1 MKDDTNT
8 TLTFEDVIVKDVG
21 SSAKYNGKKFEDL
34 SIEITSKE
42 IYIGSNFKVK
52 WKQVKDLKIY
62 TTGKKNNDDNGND
75 SGNGNDKKEEVVYV
89 DDDGGRIGFNLRCF
103 NNKNGKSKKKTDHFR
118 SVILSRRNKND
129 SNSDDNDEEEEEED
143 IRVFEICFPIAPPGH
158 RDFVSSW
165 DEFHG
170 TLKRFYD
177 KECKKRKNKLERE
190 EEERQQELKQ
200 QKQNKSSSS
209 SSYVSRRGGRR
220 TYSKRTTKFDK
231 FMLNNKANIENNAAI
246 WSDDDDEVADEDNYE
261 INNNG
266 DDDNIID
273 DTVTNQISKKNKS
286 RERFEEGVEEVTNLW
301 KGQNNDNDNED
312 ISVNDTGNHGDDHD
326 VDDDDDDD
334 DEHEFNDDND
344 NVEVYGDDDNTVV
357 GDDDDDDGPVLKRKD
372 TTEAKEKEST
382 KKEEKED
389 NENDDDDDDDSV
401 NNNRSAKPVRKRLK
415 KKKII
420 TASKKRRGPV
430 LDDSEDDDDDDDDEF
445 TFKGE
450 DAPIMLTTPTAA
462 IQRIVSPTTT
472 GMKKLQQKKKQQ
484 QKSPRIVEEKDH
496 EKNTTNKEHANQKKQ
511 RNAGDEN
518 LSQKTKNI
526 SSFFQPKLK
535 SKTTTVVTT
544 TTTTTSNSLL
554 DKNNKEC
561 IIESA
566 TTDFA
571 TTNPTKQNDDDETTG
586 KSDVEMDGKKD
597 TKESGGDSVMGDDHD
612 VLMDSDHENV
622 QVVTKNNTLNR
633 KHASKA
639 DGANKFF
646 SPQKRL
652 RKQKTVDVDRPSD
665 STTTSSSSKT
675 SSDDETSTVIGATT
689 QDDII
694 DVDDDSSYRK
704 TSTKFPRY
712 TPEQNKRLKLAIRSS
727 ERRVEDDDPIEEV
740 DSSQSQSPS
749 RQYSSSKRT
758 TTISS
763 SLFPRKSSAKRLKY
777 GSGGGTALKAL
788 ELADARR
795 NTTPLK
801 LHSRPHDVET
811 NTLSPVRKRLDMGT
825 MTQVQKQHVNS
836 SKWRGLKNYGNSCYV
851 NSSLQQLFSIPLF
864 IESISKNKEG
874 HELVTTLSN
883 LWTSMN
889 PMGKT
894 DEKTLG
900 AASARDVKV
909 VMDKLTDRFK
919 GAQQRDSHEFLGELI
934 DRIHD
939 ELSGNEENDASS
951 SVDSNVM
958 SSTASADN
966 DKKGKK
972 LSQDEEVEP
981 VDEFFRW
988 NVQVCLKCKSCGYS
1002 RSKEEMYR
1010 YLSIDI
1016 GDGNFNLRDPNFI
1029 QPKVDSCL
1037 KRFFSA
1043 EDREVNCEKCE
1054 EGKIATQTMKILSK
1068 PKVMLLHLKRFFMD
1082 ERQITEND
1090 NSTSTEIVLKKNKVP
1105 VELTT
1110 ELSIDKLLAN
1120 ESIETSLPSNEYRL
1134 KSIVYHIGNTANSGH
1149 YTTDALRKD
1158 INTGKDQWVSYDD
1171 GVTVEKSIE
1180 EVVQQTKNQKTAYM
1194 LMYSVD

>member
-42 IYIGSNFKVK
+42 IYVGSNFKVK
-52 WKQVKDLKIY
+52 WKQVNDLKIY
-62 TTGKKNNDDNGND
+62 TTGKLNNDDNGND
-75 SGNGNDKKEEVVYV
+75 SDNNNNNNDKKEEVVYV
-89 DDDGGRIGFNLRCF
+89 DNDGGRIGFNLRCF

-129 SNSDDNDEEEEEED
+129 SNSDDNDDEKEEED

-209 SSYVSRRGGRR
+209 SSSYASRRGGRR

-246 WSDDDDEVADEDNYE
+246 WSDDDDEVADDDNYE

-266 DDDNIID
+266 DDNIID
-273 DTVTNQISKKNKS
+273 DTNTNQISKKNKS

-301 KGQNNDNDNED
+301 KVQNNDNDDED
-312 ISVNDTGNHGDDHD
+312 IS
-326 VDDDDDDD
+326 
-334 DEHEFNDDND
+334 
-344 NVEVYGDDDNTVV
+344 
-357 GDDDDDDGPVLKRKD
+357 D

-382 KKEEKED
+382 KKEEKEN

-401 NNNRSAKPVRKRLK
+401 KNNRSAKPVRKRLK

-430 LDDSEDDDDDDDDEF
+430 LDDSEDDDDDDDEF

-484 QKSPRIVEEKDH
+484 QKSSRSVEEGND
-496 EKNTTNKEHANQKKQ
+496 EENTTNKKQVNQKKQ

-544 TTTTTSNSLL
+544 TTTSNSLL

-571 TTNPTKQNDDDETTG
+571 TTNPTKQNDDDETTE

-597 TKESGGDSVMGDDHD
+597 TKESGGDSVMGDDND
-612 VLMDSDHENV
+612 ILMDSDHEDV
-622 QVVTKNNTLNR
+622 QVVTKNNNLNR
-633 KHASKA
+633 KHAGKA

-811 NTLSPVRKRLDMGT
+811 NALSPVRKRLDMGT
-825 MTQVQKQHVNS
+825 MTQVQKQHMNS
-836 SKWRGLKNYGNSCYV
+836 SNWRGLKNYGNSCYV

-883 LWTSMN
+883 LWMSMN
-889 PMGKT
+889 PMGKTDEKT

-951 SVDSNVM
+951 SVDSNIM
-958 SSTASADN
+958 SSTASANN

-972 LSQDEEVEP
+972 LSQDEDVEP

>member
-8 TLTFEDVIVKDVG
+8 TLTFEDVNVKVG
-21 SSAKYNGKKFEDL
+21 SNSAKNNGKKFEYL
-34 SIEITSKE
+34 SIEVTSKE

-52 WKQVKDLKIY
+52 WKHVKDLKIY
-62 TTGKKNNDDNGND
+62 TGKINNDVNDNVND
-75 SGNGNDKKEEVVYV
+75 NDKKKKEEDVVYV
-89 DDDGGRIGFNLRCF
+89 DNDDGPIGFKLRCF

-118 SVILSRRNKND
+118 SVFLSRRNEN
-129 SNSDDNDEEEEEED
+129 NNYSDDEEDEEED
-143 IRVFEICFPIAPPGH
+143 IRVFDVKFPIAPPGH
-158 RDFVSSW
+158 RDFVASW

-170 TLKRFYD
+170 ILKRFYD
-177 KECKKRKNKLERE
+177 KEFKKRKNKLERE
-190 EEERQQELKQ
+190 EEERQQELKE

-209 SSYVSRRGGRR
+209 YASRRGGGRR

-231 FMLNNKANIENNAAI
+231 FMLKNKANIENNAAI
-246 WSDDDDEVADEDNYE
+246 WSDDDDEEADADGNNYE
-261 INNNG
+261 INN
-266 DDDNIID
+266 DDTID
-273 DTVTNQISKKNKS
+273 DTNQSFKNNKS
-286 RERFEEGVEEVTNLW
+286 RERFEEGVEEANTLW
-301 KGQNNDNDNED
+301 KGQNNDNNDDD
-312 ISVNDTGNHGDDHD
+312 ISVKVAENHDNHDD
-326 VDDDDDDD
+326 DDDDDDD

-344 NVEVYGDDDNTVV
+344 NVGIYGGDDDATAV
-357 GDDDDDDGPVLKRKD
+357 GDDDDDDEPILKRKD

-389 NENDDDDDDDSV
+389 NKNDDDDSDDSV
-401 NNNRSAKPVRKRLK
+401 NNNRSTKPVRKRLK
-415 KKKII
+415 KKKIV

-430 LDDSEDDDDDDDDEF
+430 LDDSEDDDEDDDEF
-445 TFKGE
+445 TFKDE
-450 DAPIMLTTPTAA
+450 SNMMTTPAAA

-472 GMKKLQQKKKQQ
+472 GMKKLQQQKKKQQ
-484 QKSPRIVEEKDH
+484 QKPPRIVQEED
-496 EKNTTNKEHANQKKQ
+496 EENTTNKEQANRKKQ
-511 RNAGDEN
+511 RNAGDESE
-518 LSQKTKNI
+518 SQKTKNI
-526 SSFFQPKLK
+526 SSFFQPKSK
-535 SKTTTVVTT
+535 PKTTTVTSATT
-544 TTTTTSNSLL
+544 TTNSLL

-566 TTDFA
+566 TTDSA
-571 TTNPTKQNDDDETTG
+571 TTNAPTKKNDDDETIEN
-586 KSDVEMDGKKD
+586 SDVEMDGKNH
-597 TKESGGDSVMGDDHD
+597 TKESAEDTIMGDDDND
-612 VLMDSDHENV
+612 VLMDSDHEV
-622 QVVTKNNTLNR
+622 MQVVTKNNNSNR
-633 KHASKA
+633 KRGSKA
-639 DGANKFF
+639 DSANKFF
-646 SPQKRL
+646 SPQKRI
-652 RKQKTVDVDRPSD
+652 RKQKTIDVDRPSD
-665 STTTSSSSKT
+665 NSITTSNSSKT

-689 QDDII
+689 QEDII
-694 DVDDDSSYRK
+694 DVDDGSDRKSS
-704 TSTKFPRY
+704 STKFPRY
-712 TPEQNKRLKLAIRSS
+712 TPEQNRRLKLAIRNS

-749 RQYSSSKRT
+749 RPNYSSSKRT

-763 SLFPRKSSAKRLKY
+763 SLFPRKSSSKRLKY

-788 ELADARR
+788 ELADARTR

-811 NTLSPVRKRLDMGT
+811 NGSSSLSPVRKRLDMGT
-825 MTQVQKQHVNS
+825 MSQVQKQHVNS

-883 LWTSMN
+883 LWMSMN

-894 DEKTLG
+894 DQNTLG

-919 GAQQRDSHEFLGELI
+919 GSQQRDSHEFLGELI

-958 SSTASADN
+958 PSSTASANN
-966 DKKGKK
+966 DKNGIK
-972 LSQDEEVEP
+972 LSQDEIVEP

-988 NVQVCLKCKSCGYS
+988 NVQVCLECKSCGYS

-1010 YLSIDI
+1010 YLSIDV

-1029 QPKVDSCL
+1029 QPKVDLCL

-1068 PKVMLLHLKRFFMD
+1068 PKVILLHLKRFFVA
-1082 ERQITEND
+1082 ERQITEKD

-1110 ELSIDKLLAN
+1110 KLSIDKLLAN
-1120 ESIETSLPSNEYRL
+1120 ESIETSLPSNEYSL

-1158 INTGKDQWVSYDD
+1158 LDTGKDQWVSYDD

-1180 EVVQQTKNQKTAYM
+1180 GVVQQTKNQKTAYM